1 MTLTIGVTGGIGAG
15 KTTVARCFG
24 AHDIA
29 WMDADQAAR
38 DIVRPG
44 EAALEEICTAFG
56 HQMLDAS
63 GELNRRALRALVFDD
78 AEARRQLEAITH
90 PRIREHLVTFLET
103 PKSSAYQLLVSP
115 LLLETSQK
123 ALADRILVIDVP
135 SEVQVSRTTARD
147 QTDEAQVKAIM
158 AAQLSRQERL
168 ALADDVIDNQRDI
181 HHLRRQ
187 VAALHK
193 QYLTLAGASS

>member
-24 AHDIA
+24 EHDIA

-135 SEVQVSRTTARD
+135 SEVQVARTTARD

-187 VAALHK
+187 VAALHQ